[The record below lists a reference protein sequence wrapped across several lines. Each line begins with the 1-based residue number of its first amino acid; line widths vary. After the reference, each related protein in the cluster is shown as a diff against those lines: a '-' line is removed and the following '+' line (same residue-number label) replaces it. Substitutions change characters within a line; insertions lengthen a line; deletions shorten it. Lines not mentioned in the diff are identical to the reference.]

1 MSYNGY
7 GSETQFGAYAD
18 GDPSYLITEY
28 GAYGDPTLSTATR
41 ATNVSATTELQ
52 NLLIAKGFGSY
63 LGSWGAD
70 GDFGNATRSAVSAYQ
85 SSAGLPATGVAD
97 QATWDSLRGLQ
108 PAAAPTSASTT
119 STTPSYR
126 SGEERGG
133 FLSDLFEGLG
143 TGLGL
148 SSFTP
153 SGTAVAATNG
163 KAAPPYVPPADK
175 PVWPWVVGGLTVV
188 VGGVVLF
195 SMLRDKGDK

>member
-41 ATNVSATTELQ
+41 KSQEAKTKELQ
-52 NLLIAKGFGSY
+52 RLLIAKGYGSF
-63 LGSWGAD
+63 LGAWQDD
-70 GDFGNATRSAVSAYQ
+70 GDYYTSTANAVSAFQ
-85 SSAGLPATGVAD
+85 AANGLAVTGTSTQETWDALRGVA
-97 QATWDSLRGLQ
+97 
-108 PAAAPTSASTT
+108 PAAASTTSTT